1 MYKVLPI
8 NLEPVLLIDGELNKR
23 HRRFIVAADVHIG
36 SETFGNMN
44 GVILSSKVH
53 IENISNRIQKLIELT
68 KADGIILLGDFK
80 SSISRI
86 TQLEMDIIPVILSSV
101 CRYAEVFIVP
111 GNHDSYIKYI
121 TPDNVNLISSG
132 GMVLGDI
139 LLIHGHT
146 MPSSFRSSV
155 SKIIMG
161 HIHPIFLRANN
172 IVNGQ
177 RIWIHM
183 KVRKQAVFSDGVGH
197 LEIIIMP
204 SFHEGHKPSL
214 RYNLWKAMPPIIGR
228 IIKRH
233 AIEEMQLLTLDGAIV
248 ADLSCLEGDMPFSS
262 RGMDD
267 DSS

>member
-1 MYKVLPI
+1 MYKVLPL
-8 NLEPVLLIDGELNKR
+8 NLEPVLLIDGESNQR
-23 HRRFIVAADVHIG
+23 HRKFIVAADLHIG
-36 SETFGNMN
+36 SETFGNTN
-44 GVILSSKVH
+44 DVTLSSKVRT
-53 IENISNRIQKLIELT
+53 ENISNRFQKLIELT
-68 KADGIILLGDFK
+68 NADGIILLGDLK

-86 TQLEMDIIPVILSSV
+86 TQLEMDIIPVTLASISQ
-101 CRYAEVFIVP
+101 YAEIFLIP
-111 GNHDSYIKYI
+111 GNHDSYIKYL

-146 MPSSFRSSV
+146 MPSSLRSSV

-161 HIHPIFLRANN
+161 HIHPVFLRPNN

-183 KVRKQAVFSDGVGH
+183 KVRKQAIFSDGVGH

-204 SFHEGHKPSL
+204 SFQESHTAPL

-228 IIKRH
+228 IIKCR
-233 AIEEMQLLTLDGAIV
+233 AIDEMQLLTLDGAIV
-248 ADLSCLEGDMPFSS
+248 ADLSCLEGDIPFSS
-262 RGMDD
+262 PGSD

>member
-8 NLEPVLLIDGELNKR
+8 NLEPMLLIDGELNQR
-23 HRRFIVAADVHIG
+23 HRKFIVAADLHIG
-36 SETFGNMN
+36 SETFGNTN
-44 GVILSSKVH
+44 GVTLNSKVC
-53 IENISNRIQKLIELT
+53 IENISNRFQKLIELT
-68 KADGIILLGDFK
+68 KADGIILLGDLK

-86 TQLEMDIIPVILSSV
+86 TQLEMDIIPITLASISQ
-101 CRYAEVFIVP
+101 YAEVFLIP
-111 GNHDSYIKYI
+111 GNHDSYIKYL
-121 TPDNVNLISSG
+121 TPDNINLISSG

-155 SKIIMG
+155 SKIVMG
-161 HIHPIFLRANN
+161 HIHPVFLRPNN

-204 SFHEGHKPSL
+204 SFQESHNAPI
-214 RYNLWKAMPPIIGR
+214 RYNFWKAMPPIIGR
-228 IIKRH
+228 IIKCG

-262 RGMDD
+262 PGTD

>member
-8 NLEPVLLIDGELNKR
+8 NLEPVLLIDGELNQR
-23 HRRFIVAADVHIG
+23 HRKFIVAADLHIG
-36 SETFGNMN
+36 SETFGNTN
-44 GVILSSKVH
+44 GVTLNSKVG
-53 IENISNRIQKLIELT
+53 IENMSNRFQKLIEST
-68 KADGIILLGDFK
+68 KADGIILLGDLK
-80 SSISRI
+80 SSISRL
-86 TQLEMDIIPVILSSV
+86 TQLEMDIIPVTLASIS
-101 CRYAEVFIVP
+101 RYAEVFLIP
-111 GNHDSYIKYI
+111 GNHDSYIKYL

-161 HIHPIFLRANN
+161 HIHPIFLRPNN

-183 KVRKQAVFSDGVGH
+183 KVRKRAVFSDGAGQ

-204 SFHEGHKPSL
+204 SFQESHNAPL

-228 IIKRH
+228 IIKYR

-248 ADLSCLEGDMPFSS
+248 ADLSCMEGGMPFNIS
-262 RGMDD
+262 GTD

>member
-1 MYKVLPI
+1 M
-8 NLEPVLLIDGELNKR
+8 DGELNQR
-23 HRRFIVAADVHIG
+23 HRKFIVAADLHIG
-36 SETFGNMN
+36 SETFGNTN
-44 GVILSSKVH
+44 GVILNSKVL
-53 IENISNRIQKLIELT
+53 IENISNRFQKLIELT
-68 KADGIILLGDFK
+68 KADGIILLGDLK

-86 TQLEMDIIPVILSSV
+86 TQLEMDTIPVTLASISK
-101 CRYAEVFIVP
+101 YAEVFLIP
-111 GNHDSYIKYI
+111 GNHDSYIKYL
-121 TPDNVNLISSG
+121 TPDIVNLISSG
-132 GMVLGDI
+132 GLVLGNI

-146 MPSSFRSSV
+146 MPSAFRSSV

-161 HIHPIFLRANN
+161 HIHPIFLRPNN

-204 SFHEGHKPSL
+204 SFHESHNVPL

-228 IIKRH
+228 IIKCR

-248 ADLSCLEGDMPFSS
+248 ADLSCLEGDLPFSS
-262 RGMDD
+262 PGTD

>member
-8 NLEPVLLIDGELNKR
+8 NLEPVLLIDGELNQR
-23 HRRFIVAADVHIG
+23 HRKFIVAADLHIG
-36 SETFGNMN
+36 SETFGNTS
-44 GVILSSKVH
+44 GVILNSKVH
-53 IENISNRIQKLIELT
+53 IENISNRFQKLIELT
-68 KADGIILLGDFK
+68 KADGLILLGDLK

-86 TQLEMDIIPVILSSV
+86 AQLEMDIIPVTLASISQ
-101 CRYAEVFIVP
+101 YAEVFLIP
-111 GNHDSYIKYI
+111 GNHDSYIKYL

-161 HIHPIFLRANN
+161 HIHPIFLRPNN

-183 KVRKQAVFSDGVGH
+183 KVRKESVFSDGVGH

-204 SFHEGHKPSL
+204 SFQESHNAPL

-228 IIKRH
+228 IIKCR

-262 RGMDD
+262 PGTDD
-267 DSS
+267 LS